1 MNFGDERCLPGGKE
15 PQAEG
20 QHMQRPSAEEKIVHL
35 GGKLCVAGDV
45 IRLRPEN

>member
-15 PQAEG
+15 PQAEE
-20 QHMQRPSAEEKIVHL
+20 QHVQRPSAQEKSVHL
-35 GGKLCVAGDV
+35 GSKLCVAGDV